1 MLTIIILLALFIA
14 TYTDTKTKTIPVF
27 LFPSVLVLGV
37 LCLIHNGNLNLLS
50 SFIFGIFAF
59 ISYLVLALFFHGGGG
74 DVIMMTSLAFLL
86 GKEILYIMFIGHTIL
101 CIVSLVRYI
110 RTKKKETL
118 PFTPFVLVAYII
130 YLIGGFFV

>member
-14 TYTDTKTKTIPVF
+14 TYTDTKTKTIPLF
-27 LFPSVLVLGV
+27 LFPSVSLLGV
-37 LCLIHNGNLNLLS
+37 IYLLS
-50 SFIFGIFAF
+50 QQNYEIKLSILFALFTF
-59 ISYLVLALFFHGGGG
+59 ISYLILALFFNGGGG
-74 DVIMMTSLAFLL
+74 DVVMMTSLAFLL

-101 CIVSLVRYI
+101 CIVSFICYM

-118 PFTPFVLVAYII
+118 PFAPFVLVAYIL